1 MLFKKWTSGNKIQF
15 ALNANIDWEKWG
27 KEDQQNLEKAEMY
40 QKKCVDNKRKRK
52 KKLEKGTC
60 RKKNLNV
67 LISLKEN
74 IIDY

>member
-1 MLFKKWTSGNKIQF
+1 MLLKKQTSGNKIQF

-52 KKLEKGTC
+52 KSWKKELVEK
-60 RKKNLNV
+60 K
-67 LISLKEN
+67 I
-74 IIDY
+74 